1 MMRNRAVC
9 AILSPFVVITT
20 IVYAFLCPLSLMD
33 NVYAEGGNFIIVSDD
48 KTMTYS
54 QQVEEIETE
63 CKSSCPKSAEVCI
76 AMCA

>member
-33 NVYAEGGNFIIVSDD
+33 NVYAEGGNFIIVNDD
-48 KTMTYS
+48 KTMISS
-54 QQVEEIETE
+54 QQAEEVDIE
-63 CKSSCPKSAEVCI
+63 CKSPCPKSAETCI
-76 AMCA
+76 TMCA

>member
-33 NVYAEGGNFIIVSDD
+33 NVYAEEGNFIIVNDD
-48 KTMTYS
+48 KTMTSS
-54 QQVEEIETE
+54 QQLEEVDTE
-63 CKSSCPKSAEVCI
+63 CNSPCPKSAEICI
-76 AMCA
+76 AMCT

>member
-1 MMRNRAVC
+1 MIRNRAVC
-9 AILSPFVVITT
+9 AMLSPFVVIMT
-20 IVYAFLCPLSLMD
+20 IVYAILCPVFLLD